1 MYKSK
6 ISSVYTFVSYGARD
20 NWLTLQC
27 KLPPS
32 RHGVKYHFNSY
43 APATFHVSDCSRC
56 NYVRVAEGLSS
67 AQIPR
72 VVSFQIF
79 SLKTA
84 ISLLYPLNHTFNEM
98 HGCQDYRWKTR
109 ATLRVGTYIGTRWFI
124 PVAPALIHQLRHIR
138 ERFNWLACLI
148 YNRAEFYA
156 VLAALSAP
164 RFSFL
169 TLTYRSRASTWSTWK
184 WTSALKNIGAHLVS
198 FERSFGFP
206 PSRPIQLNSA
216 TVDAVPWNK
225 PFGSRSVNRPYLSP
239 SFFPII

>member
-56 NYVRVAEGLSS
+56 NYVHVAEGLSS
-67 AQIPR
+67 TQIPR
-72 VVSFQIF
+72 VASFQIF

-84 ISLLYPLNHTFNEM
+84 ISLLHPLNHTFNEM
-98 HGCQDYRWKTR
+98 HRMPGLSMKNARDIACRYIHRNKMIYTSS
-109 ATLRVGTYIGTRWFI
+109 VGAYS
-124 PVAPALIHQLRHIR
+124 QLRHIR

-156 VLAALSAP
+156 VLAALSAS
-164 RFSFL
+164 RFCFL
-169 TLTYRSRASTWSTWK
+169 TLTYRSRASTWST
-184 WTSALKNIGAHLVS
+184 
-198 FERSFGFP
+198 
-206 PSRPIQLNSA
+206 
-216 TVDAVPWNK
+216 
-225 PFGSRSVNRPYLSP
+225 
-239 SFFPII
+239 